1 MYEFIARR
9 KEDDYE
15 KNIKL
20 IIINYNAVQYIVT
33 ATGFGPHMG
42 ASARAAKVQAMNEG
56 AKILHV
62 NQVKAKELSR
72 AFSNNGK
79 ECTIILDVTP
89 IR

>member
-1 MYEFIARR
+1 MKKILSY
-9 KEDDYE
+9 
-15 KNIKL
+15 L
-20 IIINYNAVQYIVT
+20 LSVTVIVT

-56 AKILHV
+56 AKMLHV
-62 NQVKAKELSR
+62 NQVKARELSR

>member
-1 MYEFIARR
+1 MKTI
-9 KEDDYE
+9 
-15 KNIKL
+15 L
-20 IIINYNAVQYIVT
+20 SCLLSVTVIVT

-62 NQVKAKELSR
+62 NHVKAKELSR

>member
-1 MYEFIARR
+1 MKKILSY
-9 KEDDYE
+9 
-15 KNIKL
+15 L
-20 IIINYNAVQYIVT
+20 LSVTVIVT

-62 NQVKAKELSR
+62 NQVKARELSR

-79 ECTIILDVTP
+79 ECTMTLDVTP
-89 IR
+89 VTR

>member
-1 MYEFIARR
+1 MKKILSY
-9 KEDDYE
+9 
-15 KNIKL
+15 L
-20 IIINYNAVQYIVT
+20 LSVTVIVT

-56 AKILHV
+56 AKILHI

>member
-1 MYEFIARR
+1 MKKILSY
-9 KEDDYE
+9 
-15 KNIKL
+15 L
-20 IIINYNAVQYIVT
+20 LSVTVIVT

-62 NQVKAKELSR
+62 NQVKARELSR

>member
-1 MYEFIARR
+1 MKTILSYLLSVAI
-9 KEDDYE
+9 
-15 KNIKL
+15 
-20 IIINYNAVQYIVT
+20 IVT

-62 NQVKAKELSR
+62 DQVKARELSR

>member
-1 MYEFIARR
+1 MKKILSY
-9 KEDDYE
+9 
-15 KNIKL
+15 L
-20 IIINYNAVQYIVT
+20 LSVTVIVT

>member
-1 MYEFIARR
+1 MKKILSY
-9 KEDDYE
+9 
-15 KNIKL
+15 L
-20 IIINYNAVQYIVT
+20 LSVTVIVT

-62 NQVKAKELSR
+62 NQVKARELSR
-72 AFSNNGK
+72 AFSDNGK
-79 ECTIILDVTP
+79 ECAIILDVTP

>member
-1 MYEFIARR
+1 MKTILSYLLSVAI
-9 KEDDYE
+9 
-15 KNIKL
+15 
-20 IIINYNAVQYIVT
+20 IVT

-62 NQVKAKELSR
+62 NQVKARELSR

-79 ECTIILDVTP
+79 ECTIILDATP